1 MLAYFYEKFPAS
13 SSAIRSDLTS
23 ERVDQFVDNYINKD
37 KKKII
42 HITHLLWTNFSTLL
56 KNDIHNLSTFCG

>member
-13 SSAIRSDLTS
+13 LSAIRSDLTS

-37 KKKII
+37 KKR
-42 HITHLLWTNFSTLL
+42 
-56 KNDIHNLSTFCG
+56 LSTSHTYCGQIFPRY